1 MAKRTITAR
10 GEIDRLFSE
19 GSRTSQKVLV
29 VLALATPEARGP
41 EGRVL
46 FVAGRRVGSA
56 VRRNR
61 AKRVMRETVRRA
73 GGPWPG
79 LDIALIAREGTA
91 EAPHRE
97 LDLALTHALISLGV
111 RS

>member
-1 MAKRTITAR
+1 MRTITAH
-10 GEIDRLFSE
+10 GEIERLFTE
-19 GSRTSQKVLV
+19 GSRTSHRVLL
-29 VLALATPEARGP
+29 VLALGTPEARGP

-46 FVAGRRVGSA
+46 FVAGKRIGSA

-61 AKRVMRETVRRA
+61 AKRVMREAVRRA

-79 LDIALIAREGTA
+79 SDVALVARQGTA
-91 EAPHRE
+91 DAAPEE
-97 LDLALTHALISLGV
+97 LDVALTRATAVLRG